1 MLNIK
6 EYVDIREHS
15 TLRVGGQFR
24 YFLAVDSLDVLREA
38 CDWARGKGVKTLMLG
53 GGSNIVFPDG
63 VLEVL
68 ALQMNMRGFEK
79 VAETDE
85 HVDIKIGAG
94 EEWDSVVA
102 RAVGMNLSGIEALSA
117 IPGTTG
123 ATPVQNVGAYGQE
136 IADTLVS
143 VEVFD
148 KHTQEIKVLS
158 KSECNFSYRDSIF
171 KNNPPAGGKDTY
183 IILSTTLRLLK
194 STPQMP
200 DYPGVKSYFSEKGI
214 ASPSLQEIR
223 EAIIYIRS
231 NKLPNPQIIAN
242 VGSFFKNPIVSKDV
256 ADRIKSEY
264 PKVTIFEVDSEHSK
278 VPAGF
283 LIEACGLKGKD
294 FGTVSVYENNA
305 LVLVNS
311 NHASRA
317 DIEHTRD
324 EIIRAVYE
332 KFSLTLETEPE
343 FI

>member
-1 MLNIK
+1 MLEIK
-6 EYVDIREHS
+6 EHVDIREHC

-24 YFLAVDSLDVLREA
+24 YFLVISNLEDLKEA
-38 CDWARGKGVKTLMLG
+38 CTLAEEKVVKTLILG

-68 ALQMNMRGFEK
+68 ALQMNMLGFEK
-79 VAETDE
+79 ASESDAY
-85 HVDIKIGAG
+85 VDIKIGAG

-102 RAVGMNLSGIEALSA
+102 RAVEMNLSGIEALSA

-148 KHTQEIKVLS
+148 KNTQEVKNLS
-158 KSECNFSYRDSIF
+158 KSECKFAYRDSVF
-171 KNNPPAGGKDTY
+171 KNEARNKY
-183 IILSTTLRLLK
+183 VILSITLRLSK
-194 STPQMP
+194 SAPTMP

-231 NKLPNPQIIAN
+231 NKLPNPKIIAN
-242 VGSFFKNPIVSKDV
+242 VGSFFKNPIVSKEV
-256 ADRIKSEY
+256 ADKIKTEY
-264 PKVTIFEVDSEHSK
+264 PKITIFEVDSEHSK

-283 LIEACGLKGKD
+283 LIEACGLKGQD
-294 FGTVSVYENNA
+294 FGAVSIYKNNA

-311 NHASRA
+311 GNASRT

-332 KFSLTLETEPE
+332 KFNLKIETEPE
-343 FI
+343 FV